1 MLGILCDRHMEITE
15 DLPQADI
22 IIVNTCTFIEKAKQ
36 ESIDTILQAAR
47 YKTEGKCKILIVTG
61 RLSQQIKKI

>member
-1 MLGILCDRHMEITE
+1 MLGILRDRHMEITE

-36 ESIDTILQAAR
+36 ESIDTILQLPATRRRGNAR
-47 YKTEGKCKILIVTG
+47 YSSS
-61 RLSQQIKKI
+61 RAAWASSIKKI